1 MKDRTV
7 SGILNINKPEGM
19 TSFGVISRLKH
30 LTGQKHVGHTG
41 TLDPIATGVLPVCFG
56 QATRISRF
64 ITESDKTYIATIKLG
79 ISTDTYDREG
89 KITGENDFSG
99 ITPEQATEALHS
111 FSGTIK
117 QVPPAFSAIKLQG
130 KKLYKLA
137 RSGIVLQPEA
147 REVTI
152 NRLHVLSMELPLISV
167 EIDCSKGT
175 YIRSLAHD
183 LGQVLGCG
191 AHLTKLERTRCGMF
205 TIEDAV
211 ALSTAEQAVVRGE
224 WVSLLHPI
232 DYPLASY
239 IKVTLDSE
247 QELKVLHGLL
257 VQLDTDIDASA
268 GLIRA
273 YNAKGNFIAMLNYD
287 TSAGLWHP
295 YRVFAGISTN
305 E

>member
-1 MKDRTV
+1 MKDKTV

-64 ITESDKTYIATIKLG
+64 ITESDKTYIAAVKLG

-99 ITPEQATEALHS
+99 ITPEQVTAALHS

-137 RSGIVLQPEA
+137 RSGIMLKPEA

-152 NRLHVLSMELPLISV
+152 NRLHVLSIELPVISL

-183 LGQVLGCG
+183 LGQILGCG
-191 AHLTKLERTRCGMF
+191 AHLTKLERTRCGLF
-205 TIEDAV
+205 IIEDAV
-211 ALSTAEQAVVRGE
+211 ELSVTEQAVARGE
-224 WVSLLHPI
+224 WENLLHPI

-239 IKVTLDSE
+239 IKVILDNE
-247 QELKVLHGLL
+247 QEIKVQHGLS
-257 VQLDTDIDASA
+257 VQLDTDIEASA

-273 YNAKGNFIAMLNYD
+273 YGTNGSFIAMLDYD
-287 TSAGLWHP
+287 ISTGLWHP
-295 YRVFAGISTN
+295 YRVFASTSIDK
-305 E
+305 

>member
-1 MKDRTV
+1 MKNRTV
-7 SGILNINKPEGM
+7 NGILNINKPEGM

-64 ITESDKTYIATIKLG
+64 ITESDKTYVATIKLG

-89 KITGENDFSG
+89 KITGETDFSG
-99 ITPEQATEALHS
+99 ITPEQVTVALHS

-130 KKLYKLA
+130 QKLYKLA
-137 RSGIVLQPEA
+137 RSGIVLKPEA
-147 REVTI
+147 REVTV
-152 NRLHVLSMELPLISV
+152 NRLQVLSMELPFISL

-191 AHLTKLERTRCGMF
+191 AHLTKLERTRCGLF
-205 TIEDAV
+205 TIQDAV
-211 ALSTAEQAVVRGE
+211 ELTTAEQAVTRGE
-224 WVSLLHPI
+224 WENLLYAI
-232 DYPLASY
+232 DYPLVSY

-247 QELKVLHGLL
+247 QELKVQHGLSI
-257 VQLDTDIDASA
+257 QLGTDIDASTS
-268 GLIRA
+268 LIRA
-273 YNAKGNFIAMLNYD
+273 YNTKGSFIAMLNYD
-287 TSAGLWHP
+287 TSTELWHP
-295 YRVFAGISTN
+295 YRVFAGKSTG

>member
-1 MKDRTV
+1 MKDKTV
-7 SGILNINKPEGM
+7 SGILNINKPEGI

-64 ITESDKTYIATIKLG
+64 ITESDKTYIAAVKLG
-79 ISTDTYDREG
+79 ISTDTYDRDG

-99 ITPEQATEALHS
+99 ITPEQVTTALHA

-117 QVPPAFSAIKLQG
+117 QVPPAFSAIKQQG

-137 RSGIVLQPEA
+137 RSGIVLKPEA

-152 NRLHVLSMELPLISV
+152 NHLQVLSMELPLISL

-183 LGQVLGCG
+183 LGQILGCG
-191 AHLTKLERTRCGMF
+191 AHLIKLERTRCGMF

-211 ALSTAEQAVVRGE
+211 ELSSVEKAVTRGKWE
-224 WVSLLHPI
+224 NLLHPI

-239 IKVTLDSE
+239 VKVILDNE
-247 QELKVLHGLL
+247 QVVNVRHGLS
-257 VQLDTDIDASA
+257 VQLDTDSQDSAS
-268 GLIRA
+268 LIRA
-273 YNAKGNFIAMLNYD
+273 YDNKGNFIAMLDYD
-287 TSAGLWHP
+287 ISTGLWHP
-295 YRVFAGISTN
+295 YRVFASASID

>member
-1 MKDRTV
+1 MKNRTV
-7 SGILNINKPEGM
+7 NGILNINKPEGM
-19 TSFGVISRLKH
+19 TSFSVISRLRH
-30 LTGQKHVGHTG
+30 VTGQKHVGHTG

-64 ITESDKTYIATIKLG
+64 ITESDKTYVATIKLG

-99 ITPEQATEALHS
+99 ITPEQATATLQS
-111 FSGTIK
+111 FCGTIK

-130 KKLYKLA
+130 QKLYKLA
-137 RSGIVLQPEA
+137 RSGIMLKPEA

-152 NRLHVLSMELPLISV
+152 NHLHILSMELPLISV

-191 AHLTKLERTRCGMF
+191 AHLTKLERTRCGIF
-205 TIEDAV
+205 TIKDAV
-211 ALSTAEQAVVRGE
+211 ELSAAEQAVTKRE
-224 WVSLLHPI
+224 WESLLHPI
-232 DYPLASY
+232 DYPLTSY
-239 IKVTLDSE
+239 IKVILDNE
-247 QELKVLHGLL
+247 QENQVRRGLS
-257 VQLDTDIDASA
+257 VQVDTDIKASA
-268 GLIRA
+268 GLILA
-273 YNAKGNFIAMLNYD
+273 YNTSGSFIAMLNYD
-287 TSAGLWHP
+287 TSTGLWHP
-295 YRVFAGISTN
+295 YRVFASISTD

>member
-1 MKDRTV
+1 MKHKTV

-89 KITGENDFSG
+89 KITRENDFSN
-99 ITPEQATEALHS
+99 ITPEQVTAALHS
-111 FSGTIK
+111 FRGTIK

-137 RSGIVLQPEA
+137 RSGIVLKPEA

-152 NRLHVLSMELPLISV
+152 NRLHVLSIELPLISL

-183 LGQVLGCG
+183 LGQKLGCG
-191 AHLTKLERTRCGMF
+191 AHLTKLERTRCGLF

-211 ALSTAEQAVVRGE
+211 ELSAAEQAVTGE
-224 WVSLLHPI
+224 GWEDLLHPI

-239 IKVTLDSE
+239 TKAALNNEQEIKV
-247 QELKVLHGLL
+247 QHGLSI
-257 VQLDTDIDASA
+257 QLDTDIEASA

-273 YNAKGNFIAMLNYD
+273 YDTKGNFIAMLDYD
-287 TSAGLWHP
+287 ISTGLWHP
-295 YRVFAGISTN
+295 YRVFTSTSIN
-305 E
+305 K